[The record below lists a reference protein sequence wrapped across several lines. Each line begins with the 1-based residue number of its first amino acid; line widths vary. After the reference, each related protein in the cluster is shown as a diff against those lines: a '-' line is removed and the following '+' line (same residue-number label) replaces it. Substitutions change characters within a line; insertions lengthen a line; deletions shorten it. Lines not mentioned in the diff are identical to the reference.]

1 MSKTI
6 GDNNSIK
13 IPFGG
18 IIGNSVIV
26 RVLQELVADPGSTY
40 SQADLSKLTES
51 SKPSVKDAI
60 IRLEKLRFLRKT
72 NKNKRYSS
80 YIVDT
85 RCKSFVALTLL
96 AYATLDDRQGTSL
109 MEAAMKEYLEDL
121 ERTYPQNAL
130 NIELINYLNSI
141 NRNSHERIE
150 PNTVY
155 IENSF
160 EESDTDELLS
170 E

>member
-72 NKNKRYSS
+72 NKNNTHLKFWSNTGQFDYLHCSASS
-80 YIVDT
+80 
-85 RCKSFVALTLL
+85 F
-96 AYATLDDRQGTSL
+96 
-109 MEAAMKEYLEDL
+109 
-121 ERTYPQNAL
+121 
-130 NIELINYLNSI
+130 
-141 NRNSHERIE
+141 
-150 PNTVY
+150 
-155 IENSF
+155 
-160 EESDTDELLS
+160 
-170 E
+170 

>member
-26 RVLQELVADPGSTY
+26 RVLQELVADPWSTY
-40 SQADLSKLTES
+40 SQADLSKLTDS

-60 IRLEKLRFLRKT
+60 LRLEKLGFLRKA

-80 YIVDT
+80 YIVNT
-85 RCKSFVALTLL
+85 RSKSFVALTLL
-96 AYATLDDRQGTSL
+96 AYAALEDRQGTSL
-109 MEAAMKEYLEDL
+109 MEAAMKEYLEDF

-130 NIELINYLNSI
+130 NIEQINYLNSI
-141 NRNSHERIE
+141 NRNSLERIE
-150 PNTVY
+150 LNTVY